1 MRKNVHKFI
10 SDVNIRNFRVSALT
24 KLILLINRRCKPE
37 CLMVDHAKC
46 TMQSVLNVDKNVK
59 FLSNQTLAD
68 LYTAENVMLN
78 EDPREEI
85 DTRLLG
91 ANLCS

>member
-1 MRKNVHKFI
+1 MRENVHKFI

-59 FLSNQTLAD
+59 FLSSLTQAD
-68 LYTAENVMLN
+68 LYIVENVIVKD
-78 EDPREEI
+78 DPREEI
-85 DTRLLG
+85 DIKPL
-91 ANLCS
+91 

>member
-1 MRKNVHKFI
+1 MRENVHKFI

-46 TMQSVLNVDKNVK
+46 TMQSALNVDKNVK
-59 FLSNQTLAD
+59 FLSSLIQAD
-68 LYTAENVMLN
+68 QCIAENVMLN

-85 DTRLLG
+85 DIRLLD
-91 ANLCS
+91 